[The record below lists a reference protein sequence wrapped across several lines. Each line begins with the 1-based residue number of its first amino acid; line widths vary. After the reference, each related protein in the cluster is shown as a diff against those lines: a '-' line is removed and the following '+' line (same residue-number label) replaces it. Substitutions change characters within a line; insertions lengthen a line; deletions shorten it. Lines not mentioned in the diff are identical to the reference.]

1 MYKLHKACN
10 EVLCTYGC
18 AVDLSRVV
26 SPVEGGNQEI
36 WMRESGQGTAGSIEE
51 RHGDI
56 GVMEE
61 GMEQTSSV
69 GIVLECDSRL

>member
-1 MYKLHKACN
+1 MECYVRTVVQWICH
-10 EVLCTYGC
+10 EW
-18 AVDLSRVV
+18 SRRLRG
-26 SPVEGGNQEI
+26 ENQEVRV
-36 WMRESGQGTAGSIEE
+36 WESGQGTAGSIEE

-61 GMEQTSSV
+61 GIEQTSSV